1 VSTHDLALADLE
13 GPLAGKARNVHFE
26 EQVDGEN
33 MTFDYKLREGVVKSS
48 NALRLM
54 RQLGLP
60 VGDS

>member
-1 VSTHDLALADLE
+1 MS
-13 GPLAGKARNVHFE
+13 
-26 EQVDGEN
+26 
-33 MTFDYKLREGVVKSS
+33 FDYKLREGVVKSS